1 MEKCYI
7 KKLKLKKWVKVILV
21 IALLQ
26 ISTIAILNYAANRF
40 AEIESGKIT
49 VISQEEMCERN

>member
-1 MEKCYI
+1 MKCY
-7 KKLKLKKWVKVILV
+7 KERLKLKKWVKVILV

-26 ISTIAILNYAANRF
+26 IITIAILNYAADRF

-49 VISQEEMCERN
+49 VVSENEMSERN

>member
-1 MEKCYI
+1 MKCY
-7 KKLKLKKWVKVILV
+7 KEKLKLKKWVKTILV

-26 ISTIAILNYAANRF
+26 IITIAILNYAADRF

-49 VISQEEMCERN
+49 VVSENEMNERN